1 MFLNSSFLN
10 TYVANIMMYYHL
22 LRIKN
27 NDLQQL
33 HCQQKVIVPADL
45 TIHLKAVSFLFIY
58 ATGKLRVQLLL
69 E

>member
-1 MFLNSSFLN
+1 
-10 TYVANIMMYYHL
+10 MMYYHL